1 MTRYTR
7 RQLYAVVSDVASY
20 PSYFPFCTH
29 SRVLGPPTP
38 TTPNAE
44 QMEVELTVAFLT
56 FTERYTSLVT
66 CVPCESVRVCPFFFC
81 LPLVIKTN
89 NFFCQIL
96 TFVELGANGSF
107 FFLRGDGGPGRCV
120 FQHDSVRHTRDNVA
134 FSTCADGPE

>member
-20 PSYFPFCTH
+20 SSYLPFCTH

-38 TTPNAE
+38 TPTPAAPNAQ

-66 CVPCESVRVCPFFFC
+66 CVPCESVRVCLFFFTKQKITF
-81 LPLVIKTN
+81 LS
-89 NFFCQIL
+89 NFDVC
-96 TFVELGANGSF
+96 GAGS
-107 FFLRGDGGPGRCV
+107 
-120 FQHDSVRHTRDNVA
+120 
-134 FSTCADGPE
+134 